1 MNTHSLHCHPQD
13 FLGKHNQ
20 LKAKPGTTVLLF
32 SYAGNGM
39 ASERLSVRVA
49 RWKPRPNRVVT
60 VATTVKIGAASV
72 TLSLDASHRPMA
84 TIVSGGKATILR
96 KGIKKVGSATV
107 AIVPGA
113 LSWAAICTIKTPTLT
128 VTAQQV

>member
-1 MNTHSLHCHPQD
+1 M
-13 FLGKHNQ
+13 GKHNQ